1 MKLVILAPMILMLLF
16 ILLMTLIGMYDEHVQ
31 MEMGI
36 KNGLEQCTI
45 ERNGLVYKAW
55 QRECKEK

>member
-1 MKLVILAPMILMLLF
+1 MILMLLF